1 MARVIIK
8 TIITG
13 KNRSTVTYDITD
25 DKGNVLESDKQ
36 FAYSI
41 NLSNANVKIDI
52 AQQSAKHIKLAMD
65 NITSKPV
72 VDTGELKTMIET
84 ELAKLTSIKAVI

>member
-72 VDTGELKTMIET
+72 ADTGELKTMIET